1 MSDFSAMEQSFALPA
16 MTPEQ
21 GAHAVAAPFP
31 QAPVRQEIPAD
42 ELWLQGLKTT
52 TEIADVMHLRRQ
64 IRLPAHVLAD
74 PGFAVL
80 EKKETNRA
88 SSPRYA
94 GRTSLSV
101 H

>member
-21 GAHAVAAPFP
+21 GARGIPAPFP
-31 QAPVRQEIPAD
+31 QAPARLDVSAD
-42 ELWLQGLKTT
+42 ALWLQGLKTPR
-52 TEIADVMHLRRQ
+52 EIADVMHLRRQ

-74 PGFAVL
+74 PGFAML
-80 EKKETNRA
+80 EKKETKQAWSRLFA
-88 SSPRYA
+88 GATSP
-94 GRTSLSV
+94 SV